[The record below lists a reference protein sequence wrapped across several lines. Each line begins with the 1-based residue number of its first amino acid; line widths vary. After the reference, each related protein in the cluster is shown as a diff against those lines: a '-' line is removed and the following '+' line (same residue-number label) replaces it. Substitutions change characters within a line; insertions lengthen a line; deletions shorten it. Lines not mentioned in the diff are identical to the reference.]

1 MIRVDERKSRFGAI
15 TIFKTK
21 KTGSF
26 IYAQGDSFQSEADA
40 NGISLVAYIHAMFS
54 LLRQAGSRNVLMIGC
69 GGGTLATMLSN
80 VDCKLTVVDI
90 DPHAFLLA
98 RRYFRFPPDVACRVA
113 DGCEFLLSETGTFDA
128 IVLDAFMEGNIPA
141 HLKSAAF
148 FSLVRKRVS
157 PSGCVVVNVHVE
169 NDLDAAA
176 DRMASEMA
184 KVWPDVRILDRVGQT
199 NRNAILMAGGVRE
212 LQKPTLLMLPAM
224 DAGEIVAELRRWH
237 FAPARLGLGSR
248 LLTNQEPLYALTRV
262 DLAGIDVAARFRRDH
277 MHPVQP
283 AAAAA
288 EEAEMAERT
297 AVGAVHDPDHVVH
310 DVGDIDEA
318 LIGREGHA
326 AG

>member
-54 LLRQAGSRNVLMIGC
+54 LLRQAGSRSVLMIGC
-69 GGGTLATMLSN
+69 GGGTLATMLSS
-80 VDCKLTVVDI
+80 VGCKLTVVDI

-128 IVLDAFMEGNIPA
+128 IVLDAFMAGNIPA

-169 NDLDAAA
+169 NDFRRCRRPDGERDGKGVAGRADSRSRGSNQPQCDPDGGRCARAAEADAAHA
-176 DRMASEMA
+176 PCDGCRR
-184 KVWPDVRILDRVGQT
+184 DCRR
-199 NRNAILMAGGVRE
+199 AGGDGVS
-212 LQKPTLLMLPAM
+212 LQP
-224 DAGEIVAELRRWH
+224 GS
-237 FAPARLGLGSR
+237 GSSSR
-248 LLTNQEPLYALTRV
+248 LLTDQEPLYALTGV
-262 DLAGIDVAARFRRDH
+262 DLAGIDVAA
-277 MHPVQP
+277 
-283 AAAAA
+283 
-288 EEAEMAERT
+288 
-297 AVGAVHDPDHVVH
+297 
-310 DVGDIDEA
+310 
-318 LIGREGHA
+318 
-326 AG
+326 